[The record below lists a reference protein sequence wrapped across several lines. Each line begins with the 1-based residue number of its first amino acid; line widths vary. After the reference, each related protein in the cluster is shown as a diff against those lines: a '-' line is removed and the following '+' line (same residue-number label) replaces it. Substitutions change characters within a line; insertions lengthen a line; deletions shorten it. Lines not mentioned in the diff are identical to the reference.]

1 MNEWVRVKAL
11 NTAELIEHFELSD
24 ESQEAIHPDKTP
36 QASLADL
43 VEASC
48 HYDAIKLIAHGLP
61 KREAVWWAC
70 LVARQ
75 IQTPETDEPN
85 ISALIAAETWAK
97 QPTEEN
103 RLRCRELGEKT
114 KYETPASWAATAAS
128 WSTGSMAK
136 EGEPEVMPPE
146 YLYAHA
152 VAGGVTL
159 AGMVHNSDNPTES
172 LNLFIRQGA
181 NLAEGGNGSV

>member
-1 MNEWVRVKAL
+1 MNDWVKVKAI
-11 NTAELIEHFELSD
+11 NAAELIQHFELSD
-24 ESQEAIHPDKTP
+24 EAETALIPDKTP
-36 QASLADL
+36 HASVEDL
-43 VEASC
+43 VDANC

-75 IQTPETDEPN
+75 IQTPDTDEHN
-85 ISALIAAETWAK
+85 INALIAAEAWAK

-103 RLRCRELGEKT
+103 RLRCRDLGEKT

-128 WSTGSMAK
+128 WSTGSMAP
-136 EGEPEVMPPE
+136 EGEPEIMPPE

-159 AGMVHNSDNPTES
+159 AGVLHNADDPEQS
-172 LNLFIRQGA
+172 LSQFIAQGV
-181 NLAEGGNGSV
+181 NLAQGGNGSI